1 MDKGKQVEV
10 VKQALE
16 GIYHLR
22 TLHYSN
28 GEFTAWQNRVL
39 QTLDSAYG
47 KESAE
52 SRRFVN
58 APGKAFLVRTETGQ
72 AEEYNRRLD
81 CYEEV
86 LKALLGGN

>member
-1 MDKGKQVEV
+1 MDKAKQVEV

-22 TLHYSN
+22 SLHYST
-28 GEFTAWQNRVL
+28 GEFSPWQNRVL
-39 QTLDSAYG
+39 QALDSAYG
-47 KESAE
+47 KDSAE

-58 APGKAFLVRTETGQ
+58 APGKSFIVRTETGQ
-72 AEEYNRRLD
+72 RDDYDRRLD

-86 LKALLGGN
+86 LKSLLN